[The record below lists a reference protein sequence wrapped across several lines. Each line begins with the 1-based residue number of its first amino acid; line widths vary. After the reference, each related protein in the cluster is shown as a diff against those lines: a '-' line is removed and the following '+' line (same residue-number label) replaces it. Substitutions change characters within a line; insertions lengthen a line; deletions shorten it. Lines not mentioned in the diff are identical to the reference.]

1 MINFQPNLRLFFQDQ
16 AHILEYVICDI
27 GIMDKKRF
35 PNKKAVEE
43 QKADLEGADLRDANL
58 TGAMLRGQNL
68 DDLKSSG
75 AIIN

>member
-1 MINFQPNLRLFFQDQ
+1 
-16 AHILEYVICDI
+16 
-27 GIMDKKRF
+27 MDKERI

-43 QKADLEGADLRDANL
+43 QKADLYGADL

-75 AIIN
+75 AIID

>member
-1 MINFQPNLRLFFQDQ
+1 
-16 AHILEYVICDI
+16 
-27 GIMDKKRF
+27 MDGKRF
-35 PNKKAVEE
+35 PNGIVAVEK
-43 QKADLEGADLRDANL
+43 QKANLNGADLGDADL